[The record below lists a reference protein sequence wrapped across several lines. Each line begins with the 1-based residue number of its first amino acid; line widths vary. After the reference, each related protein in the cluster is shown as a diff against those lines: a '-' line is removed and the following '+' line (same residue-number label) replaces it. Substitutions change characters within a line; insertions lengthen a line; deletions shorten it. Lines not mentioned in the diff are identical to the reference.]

1 MPAWLDTAGAGGAC
15 RTVPGMLSPIPA
27 SRARGIWCP
36 APGAVLVPL
45 RGWPRS
51 PRCFRRLWSRRWKR
65 RTRTPLANA
74 FLGPGSEREA
84 PAFISSSSG
93 FVNKVEGKSRKA
105 AVSKVQ
111 ALGEGA
117 AERIRGCRDQTKSG
131 QTFPQLPPA
140 FVFSFILEN

>member
-1 MPAWLDTAGAGGAC
+1 MAGQGWSRRCLQDSPRDAEPHPWLQQPRGFGAQH
-15 RTVPGMLSPIPA
+15 P
-27 SRARGIWCP
+27 
-36 APGAVLVPL
+36 VLL
-45 RGWPRS
+45 GGWPRS

-65 RTRTPLANA
+65 RTRTLLANA

-140 FVFSFILEN
+140 FILFFILED